1 MKTKLL
7 FLCFL
12 LFQIGNAQNII
23 FSDPVFK
30 DFLVNANVNFNTD
43 PENLISYPPIDADG
57 DGEISQ
63 LEALNVIGLD
73 FYYNNITDLE
83 GLQYFTNVRVITT
96 YYANFPVFNQPSLV
110 NLEELSLL
118 NFVGSVAL
126 TSVNVSN
133 NTNLIKFQCS
143 SDLITSLDFSNNTLL
158 KNLNIYCPSL
168 LSVNFNNLVNLKSL
182 TYLGKVPT
190 IDISDSIN
198 LLYLQVIGNAGTYFV
213 PEENLL
219 TSIDLTNQTKLINLD
234 LSGNNL
240 TSLDLSNCPNLET
253 IYLTKNQIST
263 LNIDN
268 VNYVKTFYCDDNL
281 LTTLNVDSMFNL
293 QLLYCKNNLLTSLS
307 VKNDII
313 DEFIDFSGNPGLISI
328 CCDAN
333 EVVYMKN
340 QCLLNDYNATVVN
353 SDCGG
358 TESSRI
364 AMYPNPV
371 NDVLHL
377 DSNKKITKIEIF
389 AMNGLMVMNNE
400 LVSDVVNLHQL
411 QAGMYIIKVFTD
423 KEVKNMKFIKV

>member
-1 MKTKLL
+1 MKTTLL

-30 DFLVNANVNFNTD
+30 EFLVNANVNFNTD
-43 PENLISYPPIDADG
+43 PNNLISYPPIDTNN

-63 LEALNVIGLD
+63 IEALSVIGLE
-73 FYYNNITDLE
+73 FSYANITDLE
-83 GLQYFTNVRVITT
+83 GLQYFTNVKVIST

-126 TSVNVSN
+126 TSVNLSN
-133 NTNLIKFQCS
+133 NLNLIKFQCS

-158 KNLNIYCPSL
+158 RDINIFCPSL
-168 LSVNFNNLVNLKSL
+168 ISVDFSNLVNLKSL
-182 TYLGKVPT
+182 SYLGKLPT

-198 LLYLQVIGNAGTYFV
+198 LLYLQVIGNSATYSV
-213 PEENLL
+213 PEDNLL
-219 TSIDLTNQTKLINLD
+219 TSINLTNQTKLINLD

-240 TSLDLSNCPNLET
+240 TTLDLSNCPNLET
-253 IYLTKNQIST
+253 IYISKNQIST
-263 LNIDN
+263 LNINN
-268 VNYVKTFYCDDNL
+268 VDYVKTFYCDDNL
-281 LTTLNVDSMFNL
+281 LTSLNVDSMFNL
-293 QLLYCKNNLLTSLS
+293 QLFVCKNNLLTSLS

-313 DEFIDFSGNPGLISI
+313 DEFIDFSGNPGLTSI

-340 QCLLNDYNATVVN
+340 QCLLNDIDSGIVN
-353 SDCGG
+353 SDCT
-358 TESSRI
+358 TESTKI

-377 DSNKKITKIEIF
+377 SSNKKITKIEIF
-389 AMNGLMVMNNE
+389 SMNGLMVMNNE
-400 LVSDVVNLHQL
+400 LESDVVNLHQL
-411 QAGMYIIKVFTD
+411 ESGMYIVKVYTD
-423 KEVKNMKFIKV
+423 EGVTNMKFVKV